1 MDATDGFSSSEWD
14 TTAFQTVM
22 KAIPEKTGIKGKDL
36 WMPVRAA
43 LTGQMHGPDLAG
55 TVELLGLE
63 KTRNR
68 ISHALGSNTPNR

>member
-1 MDATDGFSSSEWD
+1 MDATDKLPSCD
-14 TTAFQTVM
+14 AAQFQNVM
-22 KAIPEKTGIKGKDL
+22 KDVQKKTGIKGKDL
-36 WMPVRAA
+36 WVPVRAA

-68 ISHALGSNTPNR
+68 ISHALGSDATNR